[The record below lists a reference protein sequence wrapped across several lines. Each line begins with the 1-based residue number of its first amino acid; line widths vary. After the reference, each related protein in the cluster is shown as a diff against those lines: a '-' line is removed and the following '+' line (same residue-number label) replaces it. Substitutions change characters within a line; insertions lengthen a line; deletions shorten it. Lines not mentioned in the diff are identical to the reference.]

1 MYFRI
6 NNTNY
11 TAFDGLGF
19 SPETDLMNNSLPIN
33 EFEARLF
40 TNADISSG
48 QWADLYD
55 DRHYLWAHY
64 WLRYAER
71 IGRDDDRQTY
81 IVKIIG
87 QSPIAFLER
96 VNMPAEYI
104 ESTAYD
110 AIMDVLDYVGDMGQ
124 SGDIIESNDVA
135 EELEDID
142 IDGFAPEQS
151 ARERLLWLLMISGA
165 YVKSYFDTT
174 IHIDMISNTIE
185 ATIPITKTFWKPS
198 IGFRDYVTKLKIHAY
213 SYNQKYPDP
222 DDNYVTDGTDY
233 WVVTEQVISITNSN
247 VPSGVAENEVEIDGV
262 TLLSPSRA
270 YAVLSSLIAFYF
282 NRVEVS
288 ADAINNGEYTPGER
302 VAVPV
307 DSSQLY
313 QGYINRC
320 DFSFGYQARSKLNI
334 TGALLVESATLT
346 VLYMYSSTQVAR
358 RTYLLPKGY
367 EYTIETEYI
376 DRTVNGHRCIFRPDS
391 ETISGTLTA
400 DATQTVSVQ
409 IALDYYTDATG
420 DLTAITAKKNQ
431 ILNWIDEM
439 VATEKSLVNR
449 AYKSNKSK
457 RKKYLDQISNE
468 ERNLTNKTTN
478 AFDKIENEFSDIAK
492 LLHIV
497 SVDEVDYKEETIVD
511 PDNQTVEIS

>member
-1 MYFRI
+1 M
-6 NNTNY
+6 
-11 TAFDGLGF
+11 
-19 SPETDLMNNSLPIN
+19 
-33 EFEARLF
+33 F
-40 TNADISSG
+40 TRRTI
-48 QWADLYD
+48 
-55 DRHYLWAHY
+55 
-64 WLRYAER
+64 
-71 IGRDDDRQTY
+71 
-81 IVKIIG
+81 K
-87 QSPIAFLER
+87 QSH
-96 VNMPAEYI
+96 
-104 ESTAYD
+104 D
-110 AIMDVLDYVGDMGQ
+110 
-124 SGDIIESNDVA
+124 
-135 EELEDID
+135 
-142 IDGFAPEQS
+142 
-151 ARERLLWLLMISGA
+151 
-165 YVKSYFDTT
+165 
-174 IHIDMISNTIE
+174 
-185 ATIPITKTFWKPS
+185 
-198 IGFRDYVTKLKIHAY
+198 
-213 SYNQKYPDP
+213 
-222 DDNYVTDGTDY
+222 
-233 WVVTEQVISITNSN
+233 
-247 VPSGVAENEVEIDGV
+247 
-262 TLLSPSRA
+262 
-270 YAVLSSLIAFYF
+270 LIAFYF

-334 TGALLVESATLT
+334 TGALSVESATLT

-376 DRTVNGHRCIFRPDS
+376 DRTVNGHRSIFRPDI
-391 ETISGTLTA
+391 ETITGTLTG

-409 IALDYYTDATG
+409 IALDYYSDATG

-439 VATEKSLVNR
+439 VAAEKSLVNR
-449 AYKSNKSK
+449 YYKSDKSK

-478 AFDKIENEFSDIAK
+478 AFEKIENEFSDMAK
-492 LLHIV
+492 ILHIV

>member
-96 VNMPAEYI
+96 VIMPAEYI

-110 AIMDVLDYVGDMGQ
+110 AIMDVLDYVGNMGQ

-142 IDGFAPEQS
+142 IDGFAPEQT

-165 YVKSYFDTT
+165 YVRSYFDTT
-174 IHIDMISNTIE
+174 IHIDMISNPIE

-198 IGFRDYVTKLKIHAY
+198 I
-213 SYNQKYPDP
+213 
-222 DDNYVTDGTDY
+222 
-233 WVVTEQVISITNSN
+233 
-247 VPSGVAENEVEIDGV
+247 
-262 TLLSPSRA
+262 
-270 YAVLSSLIAFYF
+270 
-282 NRVEVS
+282 
-288 ADAINNGEYTPGER
+288 
-302 VAVPV
+302 
-307 DSSQLY
+307 
-313 QGYINRC
+313 
-320 DFSFGYQARSKLNI
+320 
-334 TGALLVESATLT
+334 
-346 VLYMYSSTQVAR
+346 
-358 RTYLLPKGY
+358 
-367 EYTIETEYI
+367 
-376 DRTVNGHRCIFRPDS
+376 
-391 ETISGTLTA
+391 
-400 DATQTVSVQ
+400 
-409 IALDYYTDATG
+409 
-420 DLTAITAKKNQ
+420 DLGI
-431 ILNWIDEM
+431 M
-439 VATEKSLVNR
+439 
-449 AYKSNKSK
+449 
-457 RKKYLDQISNE
+457 
-468 ERNLTNKTTN
+468 
-478 AFDKIENEFSDIAK
+478 
-492 LLHIV
+492 
-497 SVDEVDYKEETIVD
+497 
-511 PDNQTVEIS
+511 

>member
-1 MYFRI
+1 M
-6 NNTNY
+6 
-11 TAFDGLGF
+11 
-19 SPETDLMNNSLPIN
+19 
-33 EFEARLF
+33 
-40 TNADISSG
+40 
-48 QWADLYD
+48 
-55 DRHYLWAHY
+55 
-64 WLRYAER
+64 
-71 IGRDDDRQTY
+71 
-81 IVKIIG
+81 
-87 QSPIAFLER
+87 
-96 VNMPAEYI
+96 
-104 ESTAYD
+104 
-110 AIMDVLDYVGDMGQ
+110 
-124 SGDIIESNDVA
+124 
-135 EELEDID
+135 
-142 IDGFAPEQS
+142 
-151 ARERLLWLLMISGA
+151 
-165 YVKSYFDTT
+165 
-174 IHIDMISNTIE
+174 
-185 ATIPITKTFWKPS
+185 
-198 IGFRDYVTKLKIHAY
+198 TKLKIHAY
-213 SYNQKYPDP
+213 SYNQKYPEP

-320 DFSFGYQARSKLNI
+320 DFSFGYQARSSLSI
-334 TGALLVESATLT
+334 TGALSVESATLT

-358 RTYLLPKGY
+358 MTYLLPKGY

-376 DRTVNGHRCIFRPDS
+376 DRTLEGHRYIFRPDS

-409 IALDYYTDATG
+409 IALDYYTDTTG
-420 DLTAITAKKNQ
+420 DMTAITTKKNQ
-431 ILNWIDEM
+431 VLNWIDEV
-439 VATEKSLVNR
+439 VATEKSLVKR
-449 AYKSNKSK
+449 YYKSDKSK
-457 RKKYLDQISNE
+457 RKKYLNQISHE
-468 ERNLTNKTTN
+468 ERNLKNTINT
-478 AFDKIENEFSDIAK
+478 AFSAMADDFSDIAK
-492 LLHIV
+492 ILHVV